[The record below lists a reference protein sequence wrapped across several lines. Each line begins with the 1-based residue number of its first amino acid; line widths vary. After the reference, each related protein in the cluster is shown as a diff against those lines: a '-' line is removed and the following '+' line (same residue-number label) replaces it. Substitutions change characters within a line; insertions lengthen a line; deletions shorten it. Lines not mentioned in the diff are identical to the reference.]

1 MFHRHTAL
9 LFARRLRVIKL
20 LVAHRLLFA
29 NALTGRRRLV
39 LLARRRRHVQA
50 VVVVINL
57 RWCGTGLAL
66 ALRFRVRVLRRRVL
80 RRRVLRRPQRI
91 TTGEKNP
98 STTHTTRMSTTRITG
113 MITTRIT
120 SMITTRI
127 TGITEV
133 TITTRITSM
142 ITTHIT
148 GMDEDPET
156 TNIIS
161 RGGEFMRTYMKTGV
175 KLDTL
180 LVLSLINGLYYC
192 RITLRW
198 VGGAA
203 VFAADIC
210 RHNFHNNKRDI
221 QTNCLLHFW
230 F

>member
-1 MFHRHTAL
+1 MDAIATANVL
-9 LFARRLRVIKL
+9 PTTVRRKRKPV
-20 LVAHRLLFA
+20 R
-29 NALTGRRRLV
+29 GR
-39 LLARRRRHVQA
+39 
-50 VVVVINL
+50 
-57 RWCGTGLAL
+57 
-66 ALRFRVRVLRRRVL
+66 
-80 RRRVLRRPQRI
+80 PRI
-91 TTGEKNP
+91 TD
-98 STTHTTRMSTTRITG
+98 RITDRMTNDHINTG
-113 MITTRIT
+113 
-120 SMITTRI
+120 I
-127 TGITEV
+127 TGITED
-133 TITTRITSM
+133 T

-180 LVLSLINGLYYC
+180 LVLSLINEKYC
-192 RITLRW
+192 CRKALHS